1 MNNGQIDQ
9 LKELIAKYQSIGI
22 AIKKTPNVDE
32 MAAALSLYLSLQ
44 SLNKAVTIASP
55 SDPLVEVSTLV
66 GIDNVKTQF
75 EGGGK
80 DLVVSFPY
88 QDGEI
93 EKVSYTLEEGYLNI
107 IVKAGEQG
115 LSFDE
120 KDVEYKRGGE
130 GGTLEL
136 LFVIGTSRLVDL
148 GSIYDAEALKD
159 TMVVNIDNKTDNSK
173 FGDVVIVD
181 PQMSSVSEIVAQIIN
196 SLALPIDIDIA
207 QNLMSGILNGTDNFQ
222 SPKTSPLAFEMV
234 GILMKNGAVRKQ
246 ALPQRPTMPTNN
258 PFLDQ
263 SFGLDNQADPFG
275 TKLPQPFPRQNEQRN
290 RVPQPQRQ
298 QFPRP
303 FPQPN
308 QSAMQQPQAPRMPM
322 QNQMPT
328 QNQNRPVQ
336 PMPQPMV
343 QPQQNNNNIQQPDA
357 PADWLTPKVYKGSS
371 TLI

>member
-44 SLNKAVTIASP
+44 SINKSVAIASP

-66 GIDNVKTQF
+66 GIDNVKTEF

-130 GGTLEL
+130 GAHIEL
-136 LFVIGTSRLVDL
+136 LFVIGTSRLADL

-159 TMVVNIDNKTDNSK
+159 TTVVNIDNKTDNSK

-181 PQMSSVSEIVAQIIN
+181 EQMSSVSEMVAQITTQ
-196 SLALPIDIDIA
+196 LDLPMDIDIA
-207 QNLMSGILNGTDNFQ
+207 QNLLSGILQGTDNFQ
-222 SPKTSPLAFEMV
+222 SQKTSSLAFAMA
-234 GILMKNGAVRKQ
+234 GQLMKHGAVRKL
-246 ALPQRPTMPTNN
+246 AAPQRAMPTNN

-263 SFGLDNQADPFG
+263 PFGMDTQADPFG
-275 TKLPQPFPRQNEQRN
+275 TKLPQPFPRQNVQKN

-303 FPQPN
+303 FPQN
-308 QSAMQQPQAPRMPM
+308 QPQMQQPQAPRIPV
-322 QNQMPT
+322 QNP
-328 QNQNRPVQ
+328 NRPVQ
-336 PMPQPMV
+336 PIPQPMA
-343 QPQQNNNNIQQPDA
+343 QPQQNSNNNPQSDA

>member
-32 MAAALSLYLSLQ
+32 MAAALALYLSLQ
-44 SLNKAVTIASP
+44 SLNKAVFIASP

-130 GGTLEL
+130 GAALEL
-136 LFVIGTSRLVDL
+136 LFVIGTSRLADL

-159 TMVVNIDNKTDNSK
+159 TTVVNIDNKTDNSK
-173 FGDVVIVD
+173 FGDVAIVD
-181 PQMSSVSEIVAQIIN
+181 EQMSSVSEIVAQIITFLN
-196 SLALPIDIDIA
+196 FPMDIDIA

-246 ALPQRPTMPTNN
+246 ALPQRPMIPANN
-258 PFLDQ
+258 QFLDQ

-275 TKLPQPFPRQNEQRN
+275 TKLPQPFPKPN
-290 RVPQPQRQ
+290 RMPQPQRQ

-303 FPQPN
+303 FPQTQP
-308 QSAMQQPQAPRMPM
+308 MQQTQAPRMPM
-322 QNQMPT
+322 QNQMPN
-328 QNQNRPVQ
+328 QNQPRPMPR